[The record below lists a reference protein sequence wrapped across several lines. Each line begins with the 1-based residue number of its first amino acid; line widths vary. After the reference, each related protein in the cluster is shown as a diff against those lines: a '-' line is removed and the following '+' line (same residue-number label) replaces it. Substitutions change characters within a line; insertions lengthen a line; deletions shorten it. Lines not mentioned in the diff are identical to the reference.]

1 MPNLVFEKK
10 QTTGFKTKIQSY
22 LPVQNRSSW
31 VRPVVDRTRPHC
43 LQIIEDNP
51 CVEALESIIVLI
63 KSLADQTC
71 NETCLKDIFVIV
83 GDDNLFG
90 ANLPGNPK
98 REDG

>member
-1 MPNLVFEKK
+1 M
-10 QTTGFKTKIQSY
+10 
-22 LPVQNRSSW
+22 
-31 VRPVVDRTRPHC
+31 RPVVDRTCPHC

-51 CVEALESIIVLI
+51 CVEALESTVVLI

-98 REDG
+98 SEDG